1 MITLERT
8 ISADGDPAA
17 AGVKVV
23 SVEIDAPVFDFERA
37 DSGDLIRRGAPG
49 TVSASFTQPVDKK
62 TYRVSIAEPFAD
74 GADGPSPAGE
84 YLRTAI
90 GNGNLDGLTET
101 LAIVYAAAD
110 GQPLGGETADVL
122 MLPTVRFDVNRR
134 NMLEAVRGPV
144 PASQYFVVG
153 RARYVSL
160 RNKIAKDAND
170 ITDALLLA
178 VLSAITAVVEGEPTY
193 NDTAEP
199 AVREWLAAET
209 TDADANA
216 VLAATK
222 ERFAEL
228 TDLKLTVP
236 QIDQLT
242 IAGELT
248 IQAPE
253 GTKVSAKD
261 FAAFELAAEWRSVD
275 SPAPTQLT
283 KRLPPDV
290 AVNASTA
297 AFMLTGDGV
306 VFRNSV
312 QDPVLVRVRGLD
324 GTPLWSKEFARD
336 DPMLGKLEITVPI
349 QSRTTLTAP
358 STPPLEPDLKLRGRI
373 LTFEH
378 DCPLSDALVL
388 VQAKSSADGPWRV
401 VGAATTDASGNFGMP
416 YPYGDY
422 VAAQAVVSLAPAQPV
437 DIAIVADS
445 GRETISEDFL
455 YLLVRNPQ
463 CAPAVPSTEDC
474 ECSTANKPNRLPDFS
489 DLIGSDEYSQDIGGS
504 CVNLSKPN
512 RTINEFNFQAIVRAS
527 DPDVA
532 TYTLTRH
539 ETGLE
544 LIDVSLV
551 ASLTAGAAALDMAAK
566 TARNAARDASPSAGA
581 DYSLK
586 AINAAWTHVTAIDG
600 ALASNAPPI
609 TMTVLAATRMHVQ
622 SVIAVLAANKNLIES
637 NDLGTETPEA
647 RKVVAA
653 AVSLDELVTLAI
665 DTAGGSAYY
674 DLTGGAQ
681 TRLRKPVALDNP
693 VQWQD
698 APESPVPALA
708 AASTGSFANAF
719 TGHSMMRSADKSYLK
734 FQSDPRPSP
743 APDPSATFAQAVS
756 VATGHI
762 LHYKAL
768 FKADGYSLG
777 DLIYSLPLAP
787 GQKKEIVIFDSTQS
801 LVGAETQAISQNERL
816 AMGLVDERDITS
828 QLAGSI
834 AESLRGQSTA
844 YTRGISAGFGTGGQG
859 SGGTG
864 AYGGS
869 GSAVLGVAGG
879 AAQAGSDAT
888 QDSSRDVAQF
898 FGEKLRQSIMQ
909 NAEGYRQ
916 LNASV
921 VSTVQQGQRYGVT
934 SEVVANH
941 NHCHALTMMYFEV
954 LRHYAIF
961 QELSSVEECI
971 FVPLLL
977 TRFTTENVAKWRDV
991 LAPALLPMPSETYLQ
1006 PFVEMAGLG
1015 RQHPLIKAFD
1025 ADQRIRTN
1033 YANVDFPAGA
1043 YDDEPIRFMKG
1054 SVDIRIDLKRPRT
1067 RYDRIKS
1074 LPVVTKTVTEQGDID
1089 VAATVKASWF
1099 DAVAVGL
1106 TAGLSALFKPPGP
1119 NVQYQTKEYQVQVK
1133 QAIFDSFMTLDGNYQ
1148 SVSPAECIRVTNFS
1162 PPSIS
1167 FGGQTVAI
1175 PNLDFFLDGNTD
1187 RDLWTHYA
1195 QVLGKQDAV
1204 HLLNEF
1210 FKDRLISEWDEIFYT
1225 DIAPLVFRKIVEDLR
1240 LPEFYADF
1248 TSEATYTGGERV
1260 MTLFVSGTTSLKRDQ
1275 LPQQLKLLLNSPTV
1289 QALAQD
1295 VTLNVEN
1302 VRLEY
1307 STAHYNGLL
1316 YSGSASVNDDLW
1328 DGVKLNIPESP
1339 DEKRNPRRED
1349 RYLAAKLIEHL
1360 NGNLEHYNKVLWTQ
1374 LDPDRRFTL
1383 LDGFSIQVFND
1394 DGTPVQAPAGMRS
1407 LASVVKNDLIA
1418 VAGNSLVFPV
1428 APGYRVSGSF
1438 IQQASKNGAAKKAP
1452 ASLFDHY
1459 KPLTPVEPYRVSVP
1473 SKGVFGEAV
1482 QGSCNAC
1489 EKLETDR
1496 LQDWSRYPIGDEPA
1510 AIMPV
1515 TVPTPTITDWQAAIK
1530 DFATPIVNVQN
1541 APGTPAPGAGLAG
1554 LSDLLAQSG
1563 VFKDITGLD
1572 ANQQNVLK
1580 TYLSNQENAKAF
1592 AEMAKEMAMQSH
1604 NTQNSGKIMD
1614 SITSAKSAGTIN
1626 QDDAGKLV
1634 KDHLQQQIDGGAGK
1648 KVDAEAAKQAAAT
1661 PLSKA
1666 AVDAAGRNKDVTA
1679 SRVDS
1684 DGNSESVSIKGSSGS
1699 GTVLAEVFRAI
1710 PKLKQEP
1717 MRNDCWAVVAAMMV
1731 GWKTKNQAVSVQ
1743 DVIERTGQRYLTLY
1757 RTNKTL
1763 KGSDKDDF
1771 LLRLEMVG
1779 EPPAS
1784 YRLQQYIDW
1793 VKTYGPLWVTTDSGA
1808 GSEEFSPHARLLF
1821 RITGTGTPDGVG
1833 TDLTFI
1839 DPATGSETS
1848 QPFLD
1853 FVKGF
1858 EEMVTDSSSSV
1869 LAPQVVHFIDEVD
1882 KGEGFEIQ
1890 GPAGPFTIHEPIHET
1905 ITLAALMHDAF
1916 PIPAGVTVGT
1926 DQPTNEFLR
1935 GVVWNDDP
1943 AVLLFDEDVENNWN
1957 YSTGVSW
1964 LWAFERASIF
1974 SSTPPLTNITGRSH
1988 FFDLQFLHGMATDLD
2003 EPPEKTLAKIMLWA
2017 EVMYRLATGDGV
2029 APADTLSG
2037 IPVASSVSDAAG
2049 TTYSYKLSDFFGA
2062 ATRPS
2067 GSDTIRYLLT
2077 NDTACR
2083 FLDVGRRAIGSLMHT
2098 VQDSYAH
2105 GHVRRTLLNPEDLL
2119 ADLSDVSF
2127 RYLFQPGK
2135 YGKLGAVENFHCYR
2149 GQDEKAHGKYD
2160 KPLDSTVPKAADLST
2175 FNSLLGGRDAI
2186 DACVKLLN
2194 MWQSKTAWDASG
2206 GPKELLEG
2214 TIFKLS
2220 PHATNSDA
2228 SVDEPLP

>member
-17 AGVKVV
+17 AGVKSV
-23 SVEIDAPVFDFERA
+23 SVEIDAPLFDFERVE
-37 DSGDLIRRGAPG
+37 SGDLVRRSTPS
-49 TVSASFTQPVDKK
+49 TVSASFTQTVDKK

-74 GADGPSPAGE
+74 GADGPSPADE
-84 YLRTAI
+84 YLRSAI
-90 GNGNLDGLTET
+90 GNGNLDALTET

-122 MLPTVRFDVNRR
+122 MLPTIRVDLDRR
-134 NMLEAVRGPV
+134 SMLEAVRGPL
-144 PASQYFVVG
+144 PASQYFVVS
-153 RARYVSL
+153 RARYVAL
-160 RNKIAKDAND
+160 RSKVEKDASD

-178 VLSAITAVVEGEPTY
+178 VLSAMTVVVEGEPTY
-193 NDTAEP
+193 NDAAEP
-199 AVREWLAAET
+199 TVREWLGIQTSAAE
-209 TDADANA
+209 ADA
-216 VLAATK
+216 VLTATK

-228 TDLKLTVP
+228 TDVKLTVP

-242 IAGELT
+242 IAGEVT
-248 IQAPE
+248 IQAPA
-253 GTKVSAKD
+253 GTKISAKD
-261 FAAFELAAEWRSVD
+261 FAAFELAAEWRNVD
-275 SPAPTQLT
+275 SPAATQLT
-283 KRLPPDV
+283 KRLPSDV
-290 AVNASTA
+290 AVNANTA
-297 AFMLTGDGV
+297 AFTLTDGV
-306 VFRNSV
+306 VLRNSV
-312 QDPVLVRVRGLD
+312 QDPVVVRVRGLD
-324 GTPLWSKEFARD
+324 GTLLWSKEFARD
-336 DPMLGKLEITVPI
+336 DPALTKLQITVPI

-358 STPPLEPDLKLRGRI
+358 STPPLEPDLRLRGRI

-378 DCPLSDALVL
+378 DCVLKDALVL
-388 VQAKSSADGPWRV
+388 VQAKSSADSPWRV

-463 CAPAVPSTEDC
+463 CTPAVPSTEDC
-474 ECSTANKPNRLPDFS
+474 ECSTVNKPNRLPDFS

-544 LIDVSLV
+544 TIDVSLV
-551 ASLTAGAAALDMAAK
+551 ASLIAAGAALDMAAK
-566 TARNAARDASPSAGA
+566 TARTAAQSARDANPSVGA

-586 AINAAWTHVTAIDG
+586 AMNAAWTHVSALDG
-600 ALASNAPPI
+600 AFASNAPPI
-609 TMTVLAATRMHVQ
+609 TMTVLADARTHVQ
-622 SVIAVLAANKNLIES
+622 SVIAVLTANKNLIES

-653 AVSLDELVTLAI
+653 AESLDGLVTLAI
-665 DTAGGSAYY
+665 DTAGGAAYY
-674 DLTGGAQ
+674 DLTGGSQ
-681 TRLRKPVALDNP
+681 TRLRKPIAIDNP

-698 APESPVPALA
+698 APERPVLALA
-708 AASTGSFANAF
+708 AGSTGASANAF
-719 TGHSMMRSADKSYLK
+719 TGHAMMRAAEKNYLK
-734 FQSDPRPSP
+734 FQYDPRPSSVT
-743 APDPSATFAQAVS
+743 DPSATFAQAVS

-762 LHYKAL
+762 LHYTAL

-801 LVGAETQAISQNERL
+801 LVGAETQAITQNERL

-859 SGGTG
+859 YGGTG

-879 AAQAGSDAT
+879 VAQAGSDAT

-1006 PFVEMAGLG
+1006 PFVEMAGPG

-1043 YDDEPIRFMKG
+1043 YDDEPIRFVKG

-1074 LPVVTKTVTEQGDID
+1074 LPVVTKTVTEQGDVD

-1119 NVQYQTKEYQVQVK
+1119 NVQYQTKEYQVEVK
-1133 QAIFDSFMTLDGNYQ
+1133 QAIFDSFMTLDANYQ

-1175 PNLDFFLDGNTD
+1175 PQLDFFLDGSTD

-1225 DIAPLVFRKIVEDLR
+1225 DIAPLVFREIVDDLR
-1240 LPEFYADF
+1240 LASFNADF
-1248 TSEATYTGGERV
+1248 TSEVTYTGGERV
-1260 MTLFVSGTTSLKRDQ
+1260 ITLFVSGDTSLKRNQ
-1275 LPQQLKLLLNSPTV
+1275 LPRELQLLLNSPAIK
-1289 QALAQD
+1289 ALAQD

-1316 YSGSASVNDDLW
+1316 YSGTASVHDDLW
-1328 DGVKLNIPESP
+1328 DGVKLYIPESP

-1360 NGNLEHYNKVLWTQ
+1360 NSNLEHYNKVLWTQ

-1438 IQQASKNGAAKKAP
+1438 IQQASKNGAEKKAP

-1515 TVPTPTITDWQAAIK
+1515 TVPTPTITDWQAAFK

-1614 SITSAKSAGTIN
+1614 SITSAKNSGTIN
-1626 QDDAGKLV
+1626 QEDAGKLV

-1648 KVDAEAAKQAAAT
+1648 KIDAEAAKQAAAT

-1666 AVDAAGRNKDVTA
+1666 AIEAASHNKDVTA

-1684 DGNSESVSIKGSSGS
+1684 DGNRESVAIKGGDTSK
-1699 GTVLAEVFRAI
+1699 VLAEVVGAVPPIRQ
-1710 PKLKQEP
+1710 KV
-1717 MRNDCWAVVAAMMV
+1717 NDCWAVTAAMMV
-1731 GWKTKNQAVSVQ
+1731 GWKTNNAAISVADVVERAGQHYLALYQAKQ
-1743 DVIERTGQRYLTLY
+1743 TLTGADQ
-1757 RTNKTL
+1757 
-1763 KGSDKDDF
+1763 DDF
-1771 LLRLEMVG
+1771 LLRLKMVG
-1779 EPPAS
+1779 EPPRS
-1784 YRLQQYIDW
+1784 YTLDEYIGF
-1793 VKTYGPLWVTTDSGA
+1793 VNTYGPIWITTDSG
-1808 GSEEFSPHARLLF
+1808 SRDDDFSPHARVLI
-1821 RITGTGTPDGVG
+1821 RISGTGTPDGVG

-1839 DPATGSETS
+1839 DPTTGTEVT
-1848 QPFLD
+1848 QPFLE
-1853 FVKGF
+1853 FIKGF
-1858 EEMVTDSSSSV
+1858 EDMAREDHSRV
-1869 LAPQVVHFIDEVD
+1869 LTPQVVHFIQKLAPGV
-1882 KGEGFEIQ
+1882 GFQIQ
-1890 GPAGPFTIHEPIHET
+1890 GPFDVHSPIHET
-1905 ITLAALMHDAF
+1905 ITLAALMNDNL
-1916 PIPAGVTVGT
+1916 PIPQGVKVGS
-1926 DQPTNEFLR
+1926 DQAVNEFLR
-1935 GVVWNDDP
+1935 GVIWNDDP
-1943 AVLLFDEDVENNWN
+1943 AVLMFDEDVENNWN
-1957 YSTGVSW
+1957 
-1964 LWAFERASIF
+1964 F
-1974 SSTPPLTNITGRSH
+1974 SSGISWGFEFELAKFKSENDRTNLTGRSH
-1988 FFDLQFLHGMATDLD
+1988 FNDLQFLHAMAKDVG
-2003 EPPEKTLAKIMLWA
+2003 EAPEDTLAKIMLWA
-2017 EVMYRLATGDGV
+2017 EVMYRLSTDDGV
-2029 APADTLSG
+2029 APTDKLEQ
-2037 IPVASSVSDAAG
+2037 INIKSSASDAAG
-2049 TTYSYKLSDFFGA
+2049 KAYSYRMSNFFDD
-2062 ATRPS
+2062 TSRPR
-2067 GSDTIRYLLT
+2067 GKDTINYLLT
-2077 NDTACR
+2077 LDTKCR
-2083 FLDVGRRAIGSLMHT
+2083 FLDLSRRAIGSLLH
-2098 VQDSYAH
+2098 VVEDSYAR
-2105 GHVRRTLLNPEDLL
+2105 GHVRRTLTNPQDLL
-2119 ADLSDVSF
+2119 DANVIDEF
-2127 RYLFQPGK
+2127 KAGT
-2135 YGKLGAVENFHCYR
+2135 YGKWGEVENFHCYR
-2149 GQDEKAHGKYD
+2149 GQDEDMHDKYD
-2160 KPLDSTVPKAADLST
+2160 QPPPYRGVKLNASDLSS
-2175 FNSLLGGRDAI
+2175 FNLLLGGRDAI
-2186 DACVKLLN
+2186 DAATQLLN
-2194 MWQSKTAWDASG
+2194 MWLAKTAWDANG
-2206 GPKELLEG
+2206 GPKEFLEG

-2220 PHATNSDA
+2220 ANATPADTT
-2228 SVDEPLP
+2228 V